1 MKVAVPVGTLI
12 GLIINPRA
20 KQHQRDP
27 NLAHRLQR
35 QIGDDGMVRAPA
47 DFDELAEVAID
58 FRQRGVELV
67 GIAGGDGTNHV
78 TITHLL
84 RAYEGAKLPFFALLR
99 NGTMNTVANSLDIP
113 RMSPERLLG
122 KYLKSF
128 RRRALSPMRF
138 VESNVLQVGDHYGF
152 IFGTGAIY
160 GFIAEYNLRD
170 PRSPVWAAEVLA
182 RTIGSA
188 MVGGERVKRVAQRWR
203 GRVEF
208 PDGTLFPER
217 DYFTIGAS
225 TCGQIGLGFKP
236 FYRSAETPDR
246 YHVLGIHCSVPGF
259 IAGLPRVWRGRTLG
273 GHRTYERLTER
284 ATLIPTNGTIPY
296 TLDGDVY
303 VHEGPLELA
312 CGPRLRIVTP

>member
-1 MKVAVPVGTLI
+1 MKGVVSDGSLI

-35 QIGDDGMVRAPA
+35 QIGEGGVVRAPSS
-47 DFDELAEVAID
+47 FDELADVAID
-58 FRQRGVELV
+58 LRERGVELL

-84 RAYEGAKLPFFALLR
+84 RAYEGAQLPYFALLR

-113 RMSPERLLG
+113 RMGPERLLAR
-122 KYLKSF
+122 YLESF
-128 RRRALSPMRF
+128 HRRALTPMRF
-138 VESNVLQVGDHYGF
+138 VEPNVLRVGDHYGF

-160 GFIAEYNLRD
+160 GFIAEYNMKD
-170 PRSPVWAAEVLA
+170 PRSPVWAAEVLL

-188 MVGGERVKRVAQRWR
+188 ATGGERVKRVAQRWK
-203 GRVEF
+203 GRVAF

-217 DYFTIGAS
+217 DYFTVGAS
-225 TCGQIGLGFKP
+225 TCSQIGLGFKP
-236 FYRSAETPDR
+236 FYRSGETPDR
-246 YHVLGIHCSVPGF
+246 YHMLGIHTSVAGF
-259 IAGLPRVWRGRTLG
+259 IAGLPNVWRGRTLG
-273 GHRTYERLTER
+273 GHKTYERLTES
-284 ATLIPTNGTIPY
+284 ATLIPSEGTIPY

-303 VHEGPLELA
+303 IHEGPLELA